1 MITLMFLTILLVMV
15 VTILFIVMLTVAG
28 AVAFMP
34 AILLIVALILV
45 DIIFFKIMKAIF
57 KGGD

>member
-1 MITLMFLTILLVMV
+1 MITLLFLTVLLVMI

-34 AILLIVALILV
+34 ATLLIIALVAV
-45 DIIFFKIMKAIF
+45 DVIFFKIMKAIF
-57 KGGD
+57 DNNK